1 MLRGQSSQ
9 CHGLSDIAVSRTLM
23 HQQDLFSQRDRSPPC
38 HSRCCTIITA
48 STDEVRFVREACVRA
63 SCGQHPP
70 SREDLGLGPDV
81 PVGLDDLADDGHAR
95 VLLGDISV
103 LRPESRLEVD
113 AEL

>member
-1 MLRGQSSQ
+1 M
-9 CHGLSDIAVSRTLM
+9 
-23 HQQDLFSQRDRSPPC
+23 
-38 HSRCCTIITA
+38 
-48 STDEVRFVREACVRA
+48 RA